1 MTAIKEAWD
10 LVTSSSGVHVGLN
23 QDELDDCA
31 SLLDRMEELEI
42 FINSPS
48 ISEDDRLDA
57 TVELQ
62 SVIEKVHHYTMN
74 A

>member
-1 MTAIKEAWD
+1 MIESIKR
-10 LVTSSSGVHVGLN
+10 LVGHPVKVGLD

-42 FINSPS
+42 FLEAPS
-48 ISEDDRLDA
+48 IQEGERQDA
-57 TVELQ
+57 MVELQ
-62 SVIEKVHHYTMN
+62 SVIEKVHHYAME